1 MRHARS
7 PLDSTPIRPPRR
19 DQRAYTA
26 TMWRKVARDDMAM
39 SGVDFIV
46 VTGMSGAG
54 KSAASRCLEDLG
66 FFCIDNLPAALIP
79 KVAELCVQS
88 EKRIERVALVIDARE
103 GRFLDAL
110 FDILVDL
117 RRDGHQVRMVF
128 LDASDETLVRRFSES
143 RRPHPLAPTGSALE
157 GIRAER
163 ALLAM
168 LKAKADLVVDTSGFT
183 VHEFRKLLATSFLDL
198 PVLPRTVLALVSF
211 GYRYGL
217 PVDADLVFDARCL
230 PNPHFVEQLRPLT
243 GLAQGVRDYVL
254 GAAEARAFLDQM
266 QDFLAFALP
275 LYVREGKAYLTIA
288 IGCTGGRH
296 RSVVLAE
303 ELAVRMRET
312 GYDASVRHR
321 DVERE

>member
-1 MRHARS
+1 MSLRWTS
-7 PLDSTPIRPPRR
+7 PASGGG
-19 DQRAYTA
+19 Q
-26 TMWRKVARDDMAM
+26 AM
-39 SGVDFIV
+39 SGLDFIV

-79 KVAELCVQS
+79 KVAELCIQS

-117 RRDGHQVRMVF
+117 RREGHQVRMVF
-128 LDASDETLVRRFSES
+128 LDASDEALVRRFSES
-143 RRPHPLAPTGSALE
+143 RRPHPLAPSGSSLE

-163 ALLAM
+163 ALLAS

-230 PNPHFVEQLRPLT
+230 PNPHFVEGLRPLT
-243 GLAQGVRDYVL
+243 GLTQGVRDYVL
-254 GAAEARAFLDQM
+254 GSAEARAFLDQV
-266 QDFLAFALP
+266 QSFLAFALP
-275 LYVREGKAYLTIA
+275 LYVHEGKAYLTIA

-303 ELAVRMRET
+303 ELAGRMRET

>member
-1 MRHARS
+1 
-7 PLDSTPIRPPRR
+7 
-19 DQRAYTA
+19 
-26 TMWRKVARDDMAM
+26 M
-39 SGVDFIV
+39 SGLDFIV

-79 KVAELCVQS
+79 KVAELCTQS
-88 EKRIERVALVIDARE
+88 EKRIERVALVVDARE

-110 FDILVDL
+110 FDIVVDL
-117 RRDGHQVRMVF
+117 RREGNQVRMVF
-128 LDASDETLVRRFSES
+128 LDASDEALVRRFSES

-163 ALLAM
+163 DRLSS
-168 LKAKADLVVDTSGFT
+168 LKAKADLVIDTSGFT

-198 PVLPRTVLALVSF
+198 PAPPRTVLAFVSF
-211 GYRYGL
+211 GYRHGL

-230 PNPHFVEQLRPLT
+230 PNPHFVEGLRPLT
-243 GLAQGVRDYVL
+243 GLAQSVRDYVL
-254 GAAEARAFLDQM
+254 GSAESRAFLDQI
-266 QDFLAFALP
+266 QAFLIFALP
-275 LYVREGKAYLTIA
+275 LYEQEGKAYLTIA

-296 RSVVLAE
+296 RSVVLADD
-303 ELAVRMRET
+303 LVRRMRVT

-321 DVERE
+321 DMERE

>member
-1 MRHARS
+1 MRRHAAQDGS
-7 PLDSTPIRPPRR
+7 
-19 DQRAYTA
+19 
-26 TMWRKVARDDMAM
+26 AM

-163 ALLAM
+163 SLLAA

-198 PVLPRTVLALVSF
+198 PVLPRTVLALLSF

-230 PNPHFVEQLRPLT
+230 PNPHFVESLRPLT
-243 GLAQGVRDYVL
+243 GLAQGVREYVL
-254 GAAEARAFLDQM
+254 GAVESRAFLDQM
-266 QDFLAFALP
+266 QSFLAFALP

-288 IGCTGGRH
+288 IGCTGGHH

-312 GYDASVRHR
+312 GHDASVRHR

>member
-1 MRHARS
+1 M
-7 PLDSTPIRPPRR
+7 
-19 DQRAYTA
+19 
-26 TMWRKVARDDMAM
+26 M

-66 FFCIDNLPAALIP
+66 YFCIDNLPAALIP

-103 GRFLDAL
+103 RRFLDVL
-110 FDILVDL
+110 FDILMDL
-117 RRDGHQVRMVF
+117 RREGHRVRMVF
-128 LDASDETLVRRFSES
+128 LDASDEALVRRFSES
-143 RRPHPLAPTGSALE
+143 RRPHPLAQTGSALE
-157 GIRAER
+157 GIRVER
-163 ALLAM
+163 GLLAA

-230 PNPHFVEQLRPLT
+230 PNPHFVEALRPFT
-243 GLAQGVRDYVL
+243 GLAEGVRDYVL
-254 GAAEARAFLDQM
+254 GSEESRAFLDRVQS
-266 QDFLAFALP
+266 FLAFAVP

-303 ELAVRMRET
+303 ELGARLRAAGHE
-312 GYDASVRHR
+312 ASVRHR
-321 DVERE
+321 DIERE

>member
-1 MRHARS
+1 
-7 PLDSTPIRPPRR
+7 
-19 DQRAYTA
+19 
-26 TMWRKVARDDMAM
+26 M
-39 SGVDFIV
+39 SGLDFIV

-79 KVAELCVQS
+79 KVAELCTQS

-110 FDILVDL
+110 FDILIDL
-117 RRDGHQVRMVF
+117 RQDGHQVRMVF
-128 LDASDETLVRRFSES
+128 LDASDEVLVRRFSES

-157 GIRAER
+157 GIHAER
-163 ALLAM
+163 ARLAA
-168 LKAKADLVVDTSGFT
+168 LKAKADLVIDTSSFT

-198 PVLPRTVLALVSF
+198 PTAPQTVLALVSF
-211 GYRYGL
+211 GYRHGL

-230 PNPHFVEQLRPLT
+230 PNPHFIERLRPLT
-243 GLAQGVRDYVL
+243 GMAEAVRTYVL
-254 GAAEARAFLDQM
+254 ASPEASAFLDQM
-266 QDFLAFALP
+266 RSFLMFALP
-275 LYVREGKAYLTIA
+275 LYVHEGKAYLTIA

-296 RSVVLAE
+296 RSVVLAD
-303 ELAVRMRET
+303 ELARRMREA

-321 DVERE
+321 DVERA

>member
-1 MRHARS
+1 MRSGAG
-7 PLDSTPIRPPRR
+7 
-19 DQRAYTA
+19 
-26 TMWRKVARDDMAM
+26 RDDGEAM
-39 SGVDFIV
+39 SGLEFIV

-66 FFCIDNLPAALIP
+66 FFCIDNLPTALIP
-79 KVAELCVQS
+79 KVAELCAQS

-103 GRFLDAL
+103 GKFLDAL
-110 FDILVDL
+110 FDTLLDL
-117 RRDGHQVRMVF
+117 RRDGHHVRMVF
-128 LDASDETLVRRFSES
+128 LDASDELLVRRFSES

-157 GIRAER
+157 GIHAER
-163 ALLAM
+163 ARLAA
-168 LKAKADLVVDTSGFT
+168 LKAKADLVIDTSRFT
-183 VHEFRKLLATSFLDL
+183 VHEFRKLLTTSFLDL
-198 PVLPRTVLALVSF
+198 PSAPQTVLAVVSF

-230 PNPHFVEQLRPLT
+230 PNPHFVENLRPLT
-243 GLAQGVRDYVL
+243 GLADEVRRYVL
-254 GAAEARAFLDQM
+254 ASPEGGAFVDQVRNFLT
-266 QDFLAFALP
+266 FALP
-275 LYVREGKAYLTIA
+275 LYVQEGKAYLTIA

-303 ELAVRMRET
+303 ELASQMRGT